1 MTTSTD
7 HLIDDALHRCD
18 LEWLS
23 DHLDARSCRPAVLG
37 RLVRHANPR
46 LRHLGLLLLTGRV
59 TATPPAAD
67 ERETVELASLL
78 PDFVVDPPEAALLQ
92 ANLHAHLGPYLRDRR
107 PPSWRTADLPVRVRI
122 AWLRAELLD
131 DPTVLR
137 HEARGELLHQAVR
150 ETSVTAAHRPGRL
163 VAELADSGDQVLRA
177 EALRLAR
184 EGLHAGLL
192 APARVREHVLA
203 LLDTGVRGVG
213 VRDIGAHGSGS
224 AGGADVGTDVGA
236 ADDTAGGSRAAAAV
250 VAAAL
255 RELAEP
261 WAALEPLPEGRLSVF
276 LTSDPEATPVEVA
289 DAALTAASR
298 HGHRDVVR
306 RVAADPGRLPA
317 LRRRALE
324 LLGDLAGRNDIRE
337 LTAIAARDPLLL
349 GAPAVACLRGLHRR
363 GHFPTD
369 EDVPAVIGLALAD
382 HSIAPREVA
391 AILFT
396 CRRAA
401 LRTLIDADDDT
412 SRPRRLALLV
422 ALAGQGARE
431 LPVGE
436 EITRVFATAGPPEP
450 FLAAIRELRYTE
462 AEEVVIALLPQ
473 APGPALDALEA
484 IGGHRTVRALREGL
498 GLPASEDA
506 AQDGEGIGVI
516 APHLRAVRDRA
527 LELLWHLT
535 DDRDQRRG
543 LLVRLDPTDLPARIA
558 ADLGGPDEEE
568 LALLG
573 SHLDPDEPL
582 TALCRLAAHGG
593 AGTLPALADLLLRVV
608 GELAALREPG
618 GDVTRFEGETP
629 NAEPVVP
636 REAEHALT
644 ALGSRLYERRR
655 IRPACLLDAADAQ
668 AAGRAL
674 LATLV
679 LDLLDRPGL
688 SDREKTILLEL
699 LSRAPGP
706 RVRARVHHLLRHR
719 DRHVR
724 KHTIALL
731 ARDVTGDDAQ
741 ALSATLIALTRAGDV
756 QTVRRALLALGHARA
771 RWACTAIAAC
781 LSHPNMNVKKTAA
794 QALARA
800 GAPPAVPELL
810 RLLGRHDNPGL
821 RGTIVEALR
830 AILGDAYA
838 ATVLTAAEHGET
850 ERARALLS
858 EALDGV
864 LPARSVL
871 ALADQASP
879 VAPAL
884 LALVAD
890 GRVRLAS
897 GTREELAP
905 ALDRHGIV
913 LPAGPASPPNDATD
927 FDVTSMAAGRWNPT
941 VALRVAVR
949 PEPPHSDRLRELR
962 PLLADWLRLAESAPR
977 ATRGA
982 VLRFTLRL
990 CPAPWTDGEVASWAR
1005 STRLLLDA
1013 LADGSGG
1020 DRPDL
1025 VAVLEAVAPL
1035 LTPASAAAVVDSV
1048 RALPPASAHTPDRS
1062 TLTLLRRCGA
1072 VLVRADLDRA
1082 LAVAGFGADPWR
1094 ARTEVLRE
1102 AFAVPHLPAG
1112 GWRTALEASVR
1123 TPAALADFRLRD
1135 LPVHRR
1141 AHDIG
1146 RKGDIPGM
1154 RDLGRTRDEEA
1165 PDSRERLSALIDVYA
1180 TADPEVR
1187 DPLLDWMTALQ
1198 PLDAPPWTIGETA
1211 SGPRPAPGRAGVP
1224 RRVHTDDLDQPRS
1237 AALRDRLLTM
1247 LDSPDPDRRNTA
1259 ARALL
1264 TWPEPGIRLA
1274 VLRAA
1279 LRGRTTVDVGADL
1292 ARTMITLAPAE
1303 LRAAEVPP
1311 ENVIRVASLLAPP
1324 DLVPLLPL
1332 LSHWWEQ
1339 GTPAVHRAAAVELRR
1354 APVDALAHGLGTRLD
1369 AGARGPVDLIA
1380 GRAMLR
1386 TAALTRACRRL
1397 RAEGHDELAD
1407 RILLVD
1413 GPLRGPAAVSR
1424 DATALASLRDRAGTP
1439 TPRAVHR
1446 PARLELSDAAR
1457 TGTPERIRRALTR
1470 LAEEHRGPDP
1480 DLAVRELIGGLLHH
1494 ATPGVRLHAHRT
1506 SRAVLDRPSHLRH
1519 TLVLLH
1525 DPQPDVVRMAIRSLS
1540 RAAWEPAI
1548 PALVGL
1554 LVHARPVV
1562 RRTAADG
1569 LARLGA
1575 PAVPALRRAAAH
1587 ARPDRR
1593 ARYAEV
1599 LGRIA
1604 ADTGTTAG

>member
-1 MTTSTD
+1 M
-7 HLIDDALHRCD
+7 
-18 LEWLS
+18 
-23 DHLDARSCRPAVLG
+23 
-37 RLVRHANPR
+37 
-46 LRHLGLLLLTGRV
+46 
-59 TATPPAAD
+59 
-67 ERETVELASLL
+67 
-78 PDFVVDPPEAALLQ
+78 
-92 ANLHAHLGPYLRDRR
+92 
-107 PPSWRTADLPVRVRI
+107 
-122 AWLRAELLD
+122 
-131 DPTVLR
+131 
-137 HEARGELLHQAVR
+137 
-150 ETSVTAAHRPGRL
+150 
-163 VAELADSGDQVLRA
+163 
-177 EALRLAR
+177 
-184 EGLHAGLL
+184 
-192 APARVREHVLA
+192 
-203 LLDTGVRGVG
+203 
-213 VRDIGAHGSGS
+213 
-224 AGGADVGTDVGA
+224 
-236 ADDTAGGSRAAAAV
+236 
-250 VAAAL
+250 
-255 RELAEP
+255 
-261 WAALEPLPEGRLSVF
+261 
-276 LTSDPEATPVEVA
+276 
-289 DAALTAASR
+289 
-298 HGHRDVVR
+298 
-306 RVAADPGRLPA
+306 
-317 LRRRALE
+317 
-324 LLGDLAGRNDIRE
+324 
-337 LTAIAARDPLLL
+337 
-349 GAPAVACLRGLHRR
+349 
-363 GHFPTD
+363 
-369 EDVPAVIGLALAD
+369 
-382 HSIAPREVA
+382 
-391 AILFT
+391 
-396 CRRAA
+396 
-401 LRTLIDADDDT
+401 
-412 SRPRRLALLV
+412 
-422 ALAGQGARE
+422 
-431 LPVGE
+431 
-436 EITRVFATAGPPEP
+436 
-450 FLAAIRELRYTE
+450 
-462 AEEVVIALLPQ
+462 
-473 APGPALDALEA
+473 
-484 IGGHRTVRALREGL
+484 
-498 GLPASEDA
+498 
-506 AQDGEGIGVI
+506 
-516 APHLRAVRDRA
+516 
-527 LELLWHLT
+527 
-535 DDRDQRRG
+535 
-543 LLVRLDPTDLPARIA
+543 
-558 ADLGGPDEEE
+558 
-568 LALLG
+568 
-573 SHLDPDEPL
+573 
-582 TALCRLAAHGG
+582 
-593 AGTLPALADLLLRVV
+593 
-608 GELAALREPG
+608 
-618 GDVTRFEGETP
+618 
-629 NAEPVVP
+629 
-636 REAEHALT
+636 
-644 ALGSRLYERRR
+644 GSRLYERRR
-655 IRPACLLDAADAQ
+655 IRPSCLLDAADAP

-731 ARDVTGDDAQ
+731 ARDVTGDDAR

-771 RWACTAIAAC
+771 RWACAAIAAC
-781 LSHPNMNVKKTAA
+781 LAHPNMNVKKTAA
-794 QALARA
+794 QALVHA
-800 GAPPAVPELL
+800 GAAPAVAELL
-810 RLLGRHDNPGL
+810 RMLGRHDNPGL
-821 RGTIVEALR
+821 RGTLVEALR

-838 ATVLTAAEHGET
+838 ATVLAAAEHAET
-850 ERARALLS
+850 NRARALLA

-897 GTREELAP
+897 GTREELTP

-913 LPAGPASPPNDATD
+913 LPAGPASPPIDETD
-927 FDVTSMAAGRWNPT
+927 FDVASLAAGRWNPA
-941 VALRVAVR
+941 VALRVAER
-949 PEPPHSDRLRELR
+949 PEPPRADRLRELR
-962 PLLADWLRLAESAPR
+962 PLLADWLRLAGSAPR
-977 ATRGA
+977 AARGA

-990 CPAPWTDGEVASWAR
+990 CPAPWTDRELASWAR
-1005 STRLLLDA
+1005 SARVLLDA

-1035 LTPASAAAVVDSV
+1035 LTPASAAAVVDAV
-1048 RALPPASAHTPDRS
+1048 RALPAPSAHTPDRP

-1102 AFAVPHLPAG
+1102 AFDVPPLPGGVPSLPAG
-1112 GWRTALEASVR
+1112 DWRTALEASVR

-1135 LPVHRR
+1135 VHDLP
-1141 AHDIG
+1141 G
-1146 RKGDIPGM
+1146 T

-1198 PLDAPPWTIGETA
+1198 PLDAPTWTIGESA
-1211 SGPRPAPGRAGVP
+1211 SGPRPTPGRAGVP
-1224 RRVHTDDLDQPRS
+1224 RRAHADDLDQPRS

-1247 LDSPDPDRRNTA
+1247 SDSPDPERRNAA

-1292 ARTMITLAPAE
+1292 ARTMITLDPAE
-1303 LRAAEVPP
+1303 LRADEVPP
-1311 ENVIRVASLLAPP
+1311 EHVIRVASLLAPP

-1332 LSHWWEQ
+1332 LSHWWEH
-1339 GTPAVHRAAAVELRR
+1339 GTPAVHHAAAVELRR
-1354 APVDALAHGLGTRLD
+1354 APVDALAHALGARLD
-1369 AGARGPVDLIA
+1369 AGARGLVDLIA
-1380 GRAMLR
+1380 GRALLR
-1386 TAALTRACRRL
+1386 TPALTRACRRL

-1424 DATALASLRDRAGTP
+1424 DAAALASLRARAEP
-1439 TPRAVHR
+1439 STPRAPRR
-1446 PARLELSDAAR
+1446 PALRELSDATR
-1457 TGTPERIRRALTR
+1457 TGTPDEIRRALTR
-1470 LAEEHRGPDP
+1470 LAEEHRGPGP
-1480 DLAVRELIGGLLHH
+1480 DLGVRELIGELLHH
-1494 ATPGVRLHAHRT
+1494 PTAGVRLHAHRT

-1554 LVHARPVV
+1554 LEHARPVV

-1575 PAVPALRRAAAH
+1575 PAVPALRRAADH

-1604 ADTGTTAG
+1604 AGT

>member
-7 HLIDDALHRCD
+7 HLIDEALHRCD
-18 LEWLS
+18 VGWLS

-46 LRHLGLLLLTGRV
+46 LRHLGLLLLGGRV
-59 TATPPAAD
+59 TATPAATD
-67 ERETVELASLL
+67 ERETAELASLL
-78 PDFVVDPPEAALLQ
+78 PDFVVEPPEAALLQ
-92 ANLHAHLGPYLRDRR
+92 ANLHAHLGPYLRGRR
-107 PPSWRTADLPVRVRI
+107 RPSWRTADLPVRVRI

-137 HEARGELLHQAVR
+137 HETPGELLYQAVR
-150 ETSVTAAHRPGRL
+150 ETSASAAHRPGRL

-203 LLDTGVRGVG
+203 LLDTGVRGVDVPNIG
-213 VRDIGAHGSGS
+213 THGRDSTVGS
-224 AGGADVGTDVGA
+224 AVGA
-236 ADDTAGGSRAAAAV
+236 AFGSRTATGV
-250 VAAAL
+250 VVAAL

-276 LTSDPEATPVEVA
+276 LGPDPEAGPVEVA
-289 DAALTAASR
+289 DAALTVAAR
-298 HGHRDVVR
+298 HGHRDLVR
-306 RVAADPGRLPA
+306 RVAADPGRPAA

-324 LLGDLAGRNDIRE
+324 LLGDLAGRGDIRE
-337 LTAIAARDPLLL
+337 LTAVAALDPLLL
-349 GAPAVACLRGLHRR
+349 GAPALACLRGLHRR
-363 GHFPTD
+363 GHFPAD
-369 EDVPAVIGLALAD
+369 EDVPAIVGLALAD
-382 HSIAPREVA
+382 HSIAPHEVA
-391 AILFT
+391 TILFT
-396 CRRAA
+396 CRHEV
-401 LRTLIDADDDT
+401 LRVLIDADDDQ

-436 EITRVFATAGPPEP
+436 EITRVFASTGAPEP
-450 FLAAIRELRYTE
+450 FLAAIRELRHTE
-462 AEEVVIALLPQ
+462 AEDVVVALLPK
-473 APGPALDALEA
+473 APGAALDALEA

-498 GLPASEDA
+498 GLPAVEDA
-506 AQDGEGIGVI
+506 AQDGAGSGVI
-516 APHLRAVRDRA
+516 APHLRPVRDRA

-535 DDRDQRRG
+535 DDRNQRRG
-543 LLVRLDPTDLPARIA
+543 LLVRLDPADLPARIA

-573 SHLDPDEPL
+573 SHPDPDEPL
-582 TALCRLAAHGG
+582 TALCRLADRGG
-593 AGTLPALADLLLRVV
+593 AGSLPALADLLLRVV
-608 GELAALREPG
+608 GELAAFRGPG

-629 NAEPVVP
+629 NAEPTVP

-655 IRPACLLDAADAQ
+655 IRPSCLLDAADAP

-688 SDREKTILLEL
+688 SDRETTILLEL

-724 KHTIALL
+724 KHTIAVL
-731 ARDVTGDDAQ
+731 ARDAAGDDAR

-756 QTVRRALLALGHARA
+756 QTVRSALPALGHARA

-781 LSHPNMNVKKTAA
+781 LAHPNMNVKKTAA
-794 QALARA
+794 RALVHA

-810 RLLGRHDNPGL
+810 RTLGRHDNPGL
-821 RGTIVEALR
+821 RGTLVEALR

-838 ATVLTAAEHGET
+838 ATVLTAAEHVGA
-850 ERARALLS
+850 ERARALLA

-879 VAPAL
+879 VAPVL

-905 ALDRHGIV
+905 TLERHGIAR
-913 LPAGPASPPNDATD
+913 PAGPASPPNDETD
-927 FDVTSMAAGRWNPT
+927 LDLASLAAGRWNPA
-941 VALRVAVR
+941 VALRVAER
-949 PEPPHSDRLRELR
+949 PEPPRADRLRELR
-962 PLLADWLRLAESAPR
+962 PLLADWLRLADSAPR
-977 ATRGA
+977 AARGA

-990 CPAPWTDGEVASWAR
+990 CPAPWTDGELASWAR
-1005 STRLLLDA
+1005 STRVLLDA
-1013 LADGSGG
+1013 LTCGSGG
-1020 DRPDL
+1020 DRPQL
-1025 VAVLEAVAPL
+1025 VALLEAVAPL

-1048 RALPPASAHTPDRS
+1048 RALPPASAHTPDRP

-1094 ARTEVLRE
+1094 ARTELLRE
-1102 AFAVPHLPAG
+1102 AFDVPRLPAG
-1112 GWRTALEASVR
+1112 APSPPAGDWRTALEASVR
-1123 TPAALADFRLRD
+1123 APAALADFRLRD
-1135 LPVHRR
+1135 VRDLP
-1141 AHDIG
+1141 G
-1146 RKGDIPGM
+1146 T
-1154 RDLGRTRDEEA
+1154 RDLGRARDEEA

-1211 SGPRPAPGRAGVP
+1211 SGPRPVPGRAGVP
-1224 RRVHTDDLDQPRS
+1224 RRVHADDLDQPRS

-1247 LDSPDPDRRNTA
+1247 SDSPDPERRNAA

-1274 VLRAA
+1274 LLRAA

-1292 ARTMITLAPAE
+1292 ARLMITLDPAE
-1303 LRAAEVPP
+1303 LRTDEVPP

-1332 LSHWWEQ
+1332 LSHWWEH

-1354 APVDALAHGLGTRLD
+1354 APVDALAHGLGARLD
-1369 AGARGPVDLIA
+1369 AGARGLVDLIA
-1380 GRAMLR
+1380 GRALLR
-1386 TAALTRACRRL
+1386 TPALTRACRRL

-1413 GPLRGPAAVSR
+1413 GPLRGPSAVSR
-1424 DATALASLRDRAGTP
+1424 DAAALASLRARAEPSGPRP
-1439 TPRAVHR
+1439 TRR
-1446 PARLELSDAAR
+1446 PARRELSEAAR
-1457 TGTPERIRRALTR
+1457 TGTPGEIRRALTH
-1470 LAEEHRGPDP
+1470 LAEEHRVPGPD
-1480 DLAVRELIGGLLHH
+1480 LGVRELIGELLHH
-1494 ATPGVRLHAHRT
+1494 PEAGVRLHAHRT
-1506 SRAVLDRPSHLRH
+1506 SRAVLDRPSHLGH

-1548 PALVGL
+1548 PALIGL
-1554 LVHARPVV
+1554 LEHARPVV

-1569 LARLGA
+1569 LARLGT
-1575 PAVPALRRAAAH
+1575 PALPALRRAAAR

-1604 ADTGTTAG
+1604 AGT